1 MNSRVIIAILSA
13 LSGIAAG
20 LVGMVSLTRIAGDL
34 LGFPNEPLV
43 LAWTL
48 TAAVDIGAIAGAV
61 MWSTSEAGTRI
72 RRTGVQVNLACSSIS
87 AIGVGLD
94 HSVHAS
100 TSSVVWPYIA
110 FVIGAFMPLLSTWLV
125 HGLAKMVPPAV
136 EEPAAATE
144 EVVVPEMQR
153 AVPDEP
159 TGGVRPAPASLQK
172 QGSLREAAR
181 QEYMRLG
188 RDLLAAGKPLD
199 VIVLADVDRSVGASP
214 GYAKKHY
221 RGWIAELKAEVA

>member
-1 MNSRVIIAILSA
+1 MNSRLIIAILSA

-34 LGFPNEPLV
+34 LGFPSEPFV

-61 MWSTSEAGTRI
+61 MWSVSEPGTRI

-100 TSSVVWPYIA
+100 QTNVVWPYIA
-110 FVIGAFMPLLSTWLV
+110 FGIGAFMPLLSTWLV
-125 HGLAKMVPPAV
+125 HGLAKMVHP
-136 EEPAAATE
+136 ATE
-144 EVVVPEMQR
+144 EAAGVATEAVVAEVQR
-153 AVPDEP
+153 EVFDEP
-159 TGGVRPAPASLQK
+159 TGDVKPAPASLQK

-188 RDLLAAGKPLD
+188 RHLLAAGKSLD
-199 VIVLADVDRSVGASP
+199 TIVLADVDRTVGASP

-221 RGWIAELKAEVA
+221 RGWIDELKAEVA